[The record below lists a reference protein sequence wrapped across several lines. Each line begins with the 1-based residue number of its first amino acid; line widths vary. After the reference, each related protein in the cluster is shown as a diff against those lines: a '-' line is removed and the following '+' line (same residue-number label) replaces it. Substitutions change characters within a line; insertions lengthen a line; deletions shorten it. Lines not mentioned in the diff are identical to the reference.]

1 MIRFLKNT
9 EPASPPANRV
19 TLFVD
24 QIDGNLKLKRE
35 DGIVSVFYGTNV
47 FKNVVVEYFTLD
59 QQNIDNSEIVLQ
71 SEPTDITK
79 TCLDIIGGSAQM
91 YGSDF
96 EVVNNK
102 LKWLGKDLDGI
113 LSAGDRLRVQY
124 FV

>member
-9 EPASPPANRV
+9 EPPTPPENRV

-24 QIDGNLKLKRE
+24 QFDGNLKLKRE
-35 DGIVSVFYGTNV
+35 DGSVSVFFGTNV
-47 FKNVVVEYFTLD
+47 FKSAVVEYFTLD

-71 SEPTDITK
+71 VEPFYKTE

-91 YGSDF
+91 YGDDF

>member
-9 EPASPPANRV
+9 EPPTPPENRV

-24 QIDGNLKLKRE
+24 QFDGNLKLKRD
-35 DGIVSVFYGTNV
+35 DGSVSVFFGTNV
-47 FKNVVVEYFTLD
+47 FKSAVVEYFTLD
-59 QQNIDNSEIVLQ
+59 QLNIDNSEIVLQ
-71 SEPTDITK
+71 VEPFYKTE

-96 EVVNNK
+96 EVVNNR